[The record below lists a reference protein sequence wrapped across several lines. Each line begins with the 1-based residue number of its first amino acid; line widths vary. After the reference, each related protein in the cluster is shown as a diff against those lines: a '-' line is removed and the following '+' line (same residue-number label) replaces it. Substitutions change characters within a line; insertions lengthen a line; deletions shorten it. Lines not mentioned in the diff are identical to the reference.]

1 MPRLSPRLRQPVHPD
16 TNPWSPLLR
25 YFHNPFS
32 AWQAVQLPLSG
43 DVTQAIN
50 PWSWTFGSASSQV
63 GLVNIN
69 LGRSTDPELEQEVLD
84 EVGSYGKQPGGIG
97 DALVVLIRHVKL
109 EDLDA
114 GEIDAITALRFQLEE
129 IARVKTR
136 LSFRFQTGSVRETAA
151 EHRQPGE
158 GIRRWWNMSGEV
170 VCCGS
175 GDASLEALE
184 VGRVWQSAW
193 LQDADTSDLP
203 ETKMNGT

>member
-1 MPRLSPRLRQPVHPD
+1 MRRLSPRLRQPVHSD

-25 YFHNPFS
+25 YFHNPFY
-32 AWQAVQLPLSG
+32 AWQTVQLPLSG

-69 LGRSTDPELEQEVLD
+69 LGWSTDPELEQEVLD

-114 GEIDAITALRFQLEE
+114 GERDANTALRFPLEE
-129 IARVKTR
+129 IARVKTEYR
-136 LSFRFQTGSVRETAA
+136 SVSKPAA
-151 EHRQPGE
+151 QGE
-158 GIRRWWNMSGEV
+158 PQRNI
-170 VCCGS
+170 
-175 GDASLEALE
+175 EA
-184 VGRVWQSAW
+184 G
-193 LQDADTSDLP
+193 
-203 ETKMNGT
+203 